1 MLPYIFGLISAFC
14 FGISNAYWKTAVKS
28 NNFSNIV
35 FFRGIIA
42 SVCFALTWFILSN
55 SNNNTTLTI
64 NTGATFLQYLKTVLL
79 CLVCS
84 LGLVFYLLSLNYSPV
99 SISVP
104 LSSINIFSILTA
116 VFILGETF
124 RAIYF
129 LSFAVAF
136 CGILLSQSFHFDKK
150 GMQWNKGATYA
161 LLASLFWGT
170 TYALFKYAAL
180 WLGAIPLAFILECC
194 VTITALVWM
203 LFSKSGS
210 LKKNEQLSV
219 INIKHYLILAVLLV
233 GGTLFFNLAIQQI
246 PVLVINILGN
256 FTLVVSIG
264 AGILFYKEK
273 LSAKQI
279 AGVSLIIISILIVQ
293 YLK

>member
-1 MLPYIFGLISAFC
+1 MLPYLFGLISAFC
-14 FGISNAYWKTAVKS
+14 FGISNVYWKTAGKS
-28 NNFSNIV
+28 ISFSSAV

-42 SVCFALTWFILSN
+42 TSFFAATWFILAN

-64 NTGATFLQYLKTVLL
+64 NAGATISQYLKTMLL

-124 RAIYF
+124 KTIYF
-129 LSFAVAF
+129 ASFTLAF
-136 CGILLSQSFHFDKK
+136 VGILLSQSFRIDNK
-150 GMQWNKGATYA
+150 GIQWNKGATFA

-170 TYALFKYAAL
+170 TYALFKFSAS

-194 VTITALVWM
+194 VTITALVIINQKYKA
-203 LFSKSGS
+203 LFHISCFIGWR
-210 LKKNEQLSV
+210 N
-219 INIKHYLILAVLLV
+219 
-233 GGTLFFNLAIQQI
+233 FFFQPRYSANS
-246 PVLVINILGN
+246 
-256 FTLVVSIG
+256 SIDD
-264 AGILFYKEK
+264 
-273 LSAKQI
+273 
-279 AGVSLIIISILIVQ
+279 
-293 YLK
+293 

>member
-1 MLPYIFGLISAFC
+1 MLPYLFGLISALC
-14 FGISNAYWKTAVKS
+14 FGISNAYWKTAGKS
-28 NNFSNIV
+28 NRFPAIV
-35 FFRGIIA
+35 FYRGIIA
-42 SVCFALTWFILSN
+42 SSCFAITWFLLAN

-64 NTGATFLQYLKTVLL
+64 NAGATLLQYLKTVLL

-124 RAIYF
+124 KTIYF
-129 LSFAVAF
+129 ASFALALT
-136 CGILLSQSFHFDKK
+136 GILLSQSFRFYKK
-150 GMQWNKGATYA
+150 GIHWNKGATHA

-170 TYALFKYAAL
+170 TYALFKFSAS

-194 VTITALVWM
+194 VTITAFIWIK
-203 LFSKSGS
+203 FSKSRS
-210 LKKNEQLSV
+210 FKRKEQLSAK
-219 INIKHYLILAVLLV
+219 NIKHYLILAALLV
-233 GGTLFFNLAIQQI
+233 SGTLFFNLAIQQI

-256 FTLVVSIG
+256 FTLVVSIS
-264 AGILFYKEK
+264 AGLLFYKEK
-273 LSAKQI
+273 ITVKQI
-279 AGVSLIIISILIVQ
+279 AGISLVVISIAILQFI
-293 YLK
+293 K

>member
-1 MLPYIFGLISAFC
+1 MLPYLFGLISAFC

-28 NNFSNIV
+28 NSFSNIV

-42 SVCFALTWFILSN
+42 TSCFAITWFILSN
-55 SNNNTTLTI
+55 SNNNTSLTL
-64 NTGATFLQYLKTVLL
+64 NAGATFLQYIKTVLL

-84 LGLVFYLLSLNYSPV
+84 LGLIFYLLSLNYSPV

-116 VFILGETF
+116 VFTLGETF
-124 RAIYF
+124 KAIYF

-136 CGILLSQSFHFDKK
+136 CGILLSQSFQFDKR
-150 GMQWNKGATYA
+150 GIQWNKGATYS
-161 LLASLFWGT
+161 LLASCFWGI
-170 TYALFKYAAL
+170 TYALFKLSAS
-180 WLGAIPLAFILECC
+180 WLGAIPLAFLLECC

-203 LFSKSGS
+203 IFSKSNS
-210 LKKNEQLSV
+210 FKREQLSV
-219 INIKHYLILAVLLV
+219 KNIKHYFILAALLV

-256 FTLVVSIG
+256 FTLIVSIS
-264 AGILFYKEK
+264 AGIVFYKER
-273 LSAKQI
+273 LSIKQM
-279 AGVSLIIISILIVQ
+279 AGVGLILISILLVQ
-293 YLK
+293 YVK

>member
-42 SVCFALTWFILSN
+42 SVCFALTWFILIN

>member
-1 MLPYIFGLISAFC
+1 MLPYLFGLISAFC
-14 FGISNAYWKTAVKS
+14 FGISNVYWKTAVKS
-28 NNFSNIV
+28 SSFSNIV

-42 SVCFALTWFILSN
+42 TSCFAITWFILSN
-55 SNNNTTLTI
+55 FNNNTSLTI
-64 NTGATFLQYLKTVLL
+64 NAGATFFQNIKTVLL

-84 LGLVFYLLSLNYSPV
+84 LGLVFYLMSLKYSPV

-124 RAIYF
+124 KAIYF
-129 LSFAVAF
+129 ISFVVAF
-136 CGILLSQSFHFDKK
+136 CGILLSQSFKFDKK
-150 GMQWNKGATYA
+150 GIQWNKGASYA

-170 TYALFKYAAL
+170 TYALFKISAS

-194 VTITALVWM
+194 VAITALIWM
-203 LFSKSGS
+203 LFSKSTS
-210 LKKNEQLSV
+210 SKKSEQLSAK
-219 INIKHYLILAVLLV
+219 NIKHYFILASLLV

-256 FTLVVSIG
+256 FTLVISIS

-273 LSAKQI
+273 LSPKQI
-279 AGVSLIIISILIVQ
+279 AGISLILISILIVQ
-293 YLK
+293 LTK